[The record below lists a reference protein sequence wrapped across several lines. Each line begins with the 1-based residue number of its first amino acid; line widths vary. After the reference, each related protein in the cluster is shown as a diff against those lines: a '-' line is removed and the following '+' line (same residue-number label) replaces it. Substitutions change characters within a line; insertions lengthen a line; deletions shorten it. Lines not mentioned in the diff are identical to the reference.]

1 MLYLYSQKAIALTN
15 VAHCKQNQNHSFICV
30 YIYMIQ
36 RLFLLSISRQT
47 TFDHQQLRLD

>member
-15 VAHCKQNQNHSFICV
+15 AAHCKQYQNHSLYV

-47 TFDHQQLRLD
+47 TFNHQQLRLD